1 MLGLGLGEGNAE
13 AALPDFRPGCVPGP
27 AADRSD
33 GARRRRSEFGEPGV
47 SERLDGRDSFQDR
60 LEEDRFV
67 LRPRLEPGGKRGI
80 VDWKAFAGPQQ
91 RVVVQSG
98 WRLGPEASGERR
110 EALAGEEMFD
120 HLAAGVRGAA

>member
-13 AALPDFRPGCVPGP
+13 AALPDLCPGCVPGP

-33 GARRRRSEFGEPGV
+33 CAPRGGSEFRKLPIG
-47 SERLDGRDSFQDR
+47 ERLDGRDSFQDR

-67 LRPRLEPGGKRGI
+67 LRPRLEARGKGGV
-80 VDWKAFAGPQQ
+80 VDWKAFARPQQ

-98 WRLGPEASGERR
+98 WRLGPEA
-110 EALAGEEMFD
+110 
-120 HLAAGVRGAA
+120 